1 MTIESSS
8 SPVMILFPKTG
19 CKQMN
24 FAAVSCMNFS
34 NYGSDQ
40 QVDQDL
46 STCAYQFILGDH
58 TENDGLH
65 TEEEDN
71 KGTLQPTWRRP
82 HV

>member
-1 MTIESSS
+1 
-8 SPVMILFPKTG
+8 
-19 CKQMN
+19 
-24 FAAVSCMNFS
+24 MNFS

-46 STCAYQFILGDH
+46 STCASQFILGDH

-71 KGTLQPTWRRP
+71 KGTLQPTWRRT